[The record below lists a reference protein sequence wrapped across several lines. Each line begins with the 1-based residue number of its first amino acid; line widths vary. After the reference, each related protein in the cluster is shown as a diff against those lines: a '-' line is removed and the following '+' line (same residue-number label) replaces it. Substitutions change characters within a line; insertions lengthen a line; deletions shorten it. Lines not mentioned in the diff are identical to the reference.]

1 MTTTRELTGAGDTSM
16 GQIDPTRVSG
26 TAIVAIQDQASL
38 SLNEQVSKFKQYV
51 EDIARLWFDLL
62 VAYNPNGIP
71 IKREMTPEEEEE
83 ATDGGRIMLEPD
95 ERLVPDKI
103 TPDELEQLRPEVKVD
118 VSTNTQWSKND
129 EQTADDNLLANGH
142 ITFEEYVDLIP
153 DDGILQKNQLQE
165 IIRRRKAAPM
175 DGEAPPEEGPEEA
188 PPEEVPEEPEET
200 TE

>member
-1 MTTTRELTGAGDTSM
+1 
-16 GQIDPTRVSG
+16 
-26 TAIVAIQDQASL
+26 
-38 SLNEQVSKFKQYV
+38 
-51 EDIARLWFDLL
+51 
-62 VAYNPNGIP
+62 
-71 IKREMTPEEEEE
+71 
-83 ATDGGRIMLEPD
+83 MLEPD

-165 IIRRRKAAPM
+165 IIRRRKAQPM